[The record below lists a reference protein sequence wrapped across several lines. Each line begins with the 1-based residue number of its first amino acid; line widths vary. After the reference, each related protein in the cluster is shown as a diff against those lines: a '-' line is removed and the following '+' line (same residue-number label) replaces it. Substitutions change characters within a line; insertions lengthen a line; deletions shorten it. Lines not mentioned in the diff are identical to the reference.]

1 MEKTGWATKLR
12 ALLSGRALDVYSH
25 LSEDVV
31 YGAFL
36 LSKFNITNRM
46 SSFQNDHHNSNS
58 INKPF
63 LNRTAF
69 SRNR

>member
-31 YGAFL
+31 NYD
-36 LSKFNITNRM
+36 KM
-46 SSFQNDHHNSNS
+46 
-58 INKPF
+58 K
-63 LNRTAF
+63 
-69 SRNR
+69 